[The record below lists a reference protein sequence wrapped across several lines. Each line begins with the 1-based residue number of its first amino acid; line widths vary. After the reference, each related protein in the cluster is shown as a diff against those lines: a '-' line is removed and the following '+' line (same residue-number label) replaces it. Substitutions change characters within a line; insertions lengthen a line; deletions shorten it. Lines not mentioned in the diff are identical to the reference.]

1 MSVCN
6 SFGALRSFLVRFFWE
21 VFWKFYTSR
30 LTLIRFVSFLR
41 SIPPSSI
48 VSKICLSRSFFDA
61 VESLRFL
68 ARRSV
73 LIWVIY
79 HLEILTQFDLSAIL
93 FSGSVAFFS
102 HVCLLKN
109 DEAVLPTKTA
119 RRYRSFIFSLIALY
133 LSSVKKNSY
142 TLP

>member
-1 MSVCN
+1 MEVLYLKADLN
-6 SFGALRSFLVRFFWE
+6 S
-21 VFWKFYTSR
+21 
-30 LTLIRFVSFLR
+30 IRFSFFLR

-48 VSKICLSRSFFDA
+48 VSKICLSGSFFDA

-68 ARRSV
+68 PRTSV

-79 HLEILTQFDLSAIL
+79 HLEILTEFDLSAIL
-93 FSGSVAFFS
+93 FSCSVAFFS
-102 HVCLLKN
+102 HVCLLNN
-109 DEAVLPTKTA
+109 DEAVLPAKTT
-119 RRYRSFIFSLIALY
+119 RRYRSFIFFLIALY